1 MASGSSSTD
10 IASSGAGDTA
20 CSYDV
25 FLSFSGEDTR
35 NSFTDHLY
43 HKLIQAGIRTFRDNE
58 EINRGEELKPEIERS
73 IKASKASVVVLS
85 KNYATSAWCLD
96 ELLLILQQRWEC
108 NHFVLPVFYDVDPT
122 DVRNQ
127 KGSFAIKVKPSP
139 KWTDQNVNQWK
150 TALTEVANLA
160 GHVASGQASYLETDA
175 FKKMVNLKLLQLNF
189 VELKGSYKHVSED
202 LRWLCW
208 HGFHSEILPADLCIE
223 NLVAIDM
230 SCSNLEVFEPPTVM
244 NPILVNICESLGALS
259 SLTLLHMSGCKNLF
273 SSWEHTEPTFS
284 FPVSLHRL
292 FLKDCYLK
300 CADFLTLS
308 FNLQLDLQY
317 LNLGNS
323 RFKSLPCYDHL
334 KNLRVLDLSFCSRLK
349 YLLRLPGTLAELY
362 IYYCESLEKIT
373 FQSHRFPLQELGYE
387 GCVNLYEI
395 EDYVKLVPIAKL
407 DETDL
412 GHLEWLKEY
421 QNHEVCLVGDDE
433 LTVGRSWHIQMLY
446 EFNIAHRCQI

>member
-160 GHVASGQASYLETDA
+160 GHVASG
-175 FKKMVNLKLLQLNF
+175 
-189 VELKGSYKHVSED
+189 
-202 LRWLCW
+202 C
-208 HGFHSEILPADLCIE
+208 
-223 NLVAIDM
+223 
-230 SCSNLEVFEPPTVM
+230 
-244 NPILVNICESLGALS
+244 
-259 SLTLLHMSGCKNLF
+259 
-273 SSWEHTEPTFS
+273 
-284 FPVSLHRL
+284 
-292 FLKDCYLK
+292 
-300 CADFLTLS
+300 
-308 FNLQLDLQY
+308 
-317 LNLGNS
+317 
-323 RFKSLPCYDHL
+323 
-334 KNLRVLDLSFCSRLK
+334 
-349 YLLRLPGTLAELY
+349 
-362 IYYCESLEKIT
+362 
-373 FQSHRFPLQELGYE
+373 
-387 GCVNLYEI
+387 
-395 EDYVKLVPIAKL
+395 
-407 DETDL
+407 
-412 GHLEWLKEY
+412 
-421 QNHEVCLVGDDE
+421 
-433 LTVGRSWHIQMLY
+433 
-446 EFNIAHRCQI
+446 